1 MDTPFTLRA
10 QQLRDLY
17 NSVTLDGLNRDERL
31 DVLLTLKCTVKVRIA
46 LSLSHVHTHTHTHTH
61 KAFFITHFYCPQEHD
76 CSLTREIVELVDR
89 EADLLVRGMKEETL
103 QGNKHPYSAS

>member
-17 NSVTLDGLNRDERL
+17 NSVTLEGLNRDERL
-31 DVLLTLKCTVKVRIA
+31 DVLLTLKCTVKVRNWRL
-46 LSLSHVHTHTHTHTH
+46 LSLSLSLSLSLTLSLY
-61 KAFFITHFYCPQEHD
+61 FCFLQEHD

-103 QGNKHPYSAS
+103 QGSIYIVQ